1 MDPLTIVSCDCHA
14 AASPAVYREYL
25 EASFR
30 DRYDALLA
38 DPAAVAR
45 RAAQIIG
52 PFAPSGDGDGERDP
66 LSARWTAARRLSELD
81 RDGIAAEVIFPQ
93 PAGRNA
99 PPFYNIFGHP
109 FDANDPRAAAA
120 GCRAYNRWLAD
131 FLRDS
136 PQPERHA
143 GLALVGIVDD
153 VEAAVKEIE
162 WARKAGLRGV
172 ILRSQPLSGPG
183 WHDPRFEP
191 IWSVCEALEMPVHT
205 HGGEGLELGDL
216 PGSTSIFFT
225 EVCWFAHRLFW
236 HLLWSGVL
244 EHHPKLRLVFTEQFA
259 DWIPGMLTRLD
270 MQYAGTVSSATLTSG
285 LARKPSAYWARQCSV
300 GASFMT
306 RDECEMRHAI
316 GVPTILWGSDFPHD
330 EGTWPNT
337 AAALHAT
344 FQGVPESELR
354 AMLGDN
360 AMRVYGFDRKA
371 LSVHAQ
377 RVGPSVQRFA

>member
-1 MDPLTIVSCDCHA
+1 MTPLTIVSCDCHA
-14 AASPAVYREYL
+14 AAPPAVYREYL
-25 EASFR
+25 EPAYR
-30 DRYDALLA
+30 ARYDALLA

-45 RAAQIIG
+45 RAAAILG
-52 PFAPSGDGDGERDP
+52 PQAPTGDGDGERDP
-66 LSARWTAARRLSELD
+66 LSARWDMPRRIAELD

-109 FDANDPRAAAA
+109 FDPNDPAAAAA

-136 PQPERHA
+136 PAPERHA

-153 VEAAVKEIE
+153 VPAAVAEIE
-162 WARKAGLRGV
+162 WAKKAGLRGI

-191 IWSVCEALEMPVHT
+191 IWSACEALALPIHT
-205 HGGEGLELGDL
+205 HGGEGLPLGDL
-216 PGSTSIFFT
+216 PGATSIFFT

-244 EHHPKLRLVFTEQFA
+244 ERHPKLRLVFTEQFA
-259 DWIPGMLTRLD
+259 EWVPGLLKQLD

-285 LARKPSAYWARQCSV
+285 LSRKPSEYWARQCSV
-300 GASFMT
+300 GASFMS
-306 RDECEMRHAI
+306 RDECELRHAI
-316 GVPTILWGSDFPHD
+316 GVPTILWGSDFPHE
-330 EGTWPNT
+330 EGTWPDT
-337 AAALHAT
+337 AAALKTT
-344 FQGVPESELR
+344 FAGVPEPELR
-354 AMLGDN
+354 AMLGEN
-360 AMRVYGFDRKA
+360 AMQVYGFERAA
-371 LSVHAQ
+371 LAAHA
-377 RVGPSVQRFA
+377 RRIGPSAASFA